1 MGFTDIVTSVDHG
14 ELSPKQRTEL
24 QKILRERK
32 RNLKKALDDVEAALN
47 KLNPTGK
54 KSKKR
59 KR

>member
-1 MGFTDIVTSVDHG
+1 
-14 ELSPKQRTEL
+14 LSPKQRTDL

-47 KLNPTGK
+47 KLNPTRK

-59 KR
+59 KL